1 MSLKETSIPKFCYI
15 SNGKIWSNGAVW
27 YADETVPFKQLMK
40 GAYKQGDV
48 NYPKF
53 FKMDRLSK
61 LAFMA
66 SEVISQEAPF
76 HEETALV
83 FANRASSLDSD
94 RKHQHSIQH
103 QEAYYPSPAV
113 FVYTLPNICLGEI
126 SIRHQLFS
134 ENSFFIFDSFKAE
147 AVQPYCNHLI
157 ATKKAPAVLC
167 GWVDFDSET
176 EYEAFLYLITNNT
189 ISAQAI
195 QQLYKKHHDST

>member
-1 MSLKETSIPKFCYI
+1 MNNDSDILDYCYI
-15 SNGKIWSNGAVW
+15 SKGTIWHNGIEWFSK
-27 YADETVPFKQLMK
+27 EELPFKAFMK
-40 GAYKQGDV
+40 AAYQQRGIS
-48 NYPKF
+48 YPKF

-66 SEVISQEAPF
+66 SEVLAAQTPF

-103 QEAYYPSPAV
+103 KDAFYPSPAV

-134 ENSFFIFDSFKAE
+134 ENSFFIFDSFN
-147 AVQPYCNHLI
+147 VDTLHPYCNHLI
-157 ATKKAPAVLC
+157 VTQKAPAVLC
-167 GWVDFDSET
+167 GWVDFDTET
-176 EYEAFLYLITNNT
+176 EYEAFLYLIRNENIPTHY
-189 ISAQAI
+189 I
-195 QQLYKKHHDST
+195 QQLYEQHHDST